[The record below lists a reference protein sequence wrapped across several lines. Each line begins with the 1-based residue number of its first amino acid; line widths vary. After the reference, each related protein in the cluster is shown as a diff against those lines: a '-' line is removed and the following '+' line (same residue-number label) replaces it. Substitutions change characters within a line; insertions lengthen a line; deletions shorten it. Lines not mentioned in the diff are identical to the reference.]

1 MLSGGS
7 LTTTIFGPT
16 QIVLLAPKERRMTDD
31 TVFTVSV
38 HVIIGPNVIR
48 LQNKF
53 KNKTATLCSIR
64 GTIFTYLIVGY
75 LDCVIM
81 IMLCHTTMLSIVN

>member
-31 TVFTVSV
+31 TVFTVGV
-38 HVIIGPNVIR
+38 VIIGPNVIR

-64 GTIFTYLIVGY
+64 GTIITYLIVGY

-81 IMLCHTTMLSIVN
+81 DMLCHTTMLSIVN